1 MTIGELSRRSGLATS
16 AIRYYERIG
25 LLPRTARLSGRRSF
39 DEDALLRLA
48 IVSAA
53 AETGFTLAEIKQ
65 LVNGSGRKWREAVT
79 GKIAELDQAVRRTK
93 AMQQLLRQ
101 ALECGCFDGEPCA
114 RLRSAGVSPAPAGRP
129 ARP

>member
-1 MTIGELSRRSGLATS
+1 MTIGEISRRSGVPAS

-25 LLPRTARLSGRRSF
+25 LLPKPARLSGRRSF
-39 DEDALLRLA
+39 GEDALLRLA

-93 AMQQLLRQ
+93 AMQQLLRE

-114 RLRSAGVSPAPAGRP
+114 RVKHHGNSPL
-129 ARP
+129 